1 MVPAPFFD
9 FFKLSSMTYHIYFSP
24 SLNRMLFIG
33 VGATLSGQVN
43 APDDVLLSLDVSKA
57 VVDEIILK
65 AKVKCTRIDGD

>member
-1 MVPAPFFD
+1 
-9 FFKLSSMTYHIYFSP
+9 MTYHIYFSP